1 MLAGKGGA
9 SAPKENVMT
18 TKALAA
24 AILLSLV
31 GAVAHAQGA
40 VPETPAVA
48 VEADDDADAQAPR
61 RHIQVLQHPY
71 DIASFYRSSSGYRS
85 SDGLIF
91 GAYGGASD
99 RYPIAGFY
107 RQGGGS
113 GRYGYSQFWAN
124 GYSDRG
130 WGRSRKTGSRHGRM
144 GLGFRRAIGENG
156 DLFLFAPAILGPVGP
171 LTGIFFDDDT
181 RR

>member
-1 MLAGKGGA
+1 
-9 SAPKENVMT
+9 MT

-40 VPETPAVA
+40 VPVTPA
-48 VEADDDADAQAPR
+48 VEADDEAAAQPETR
-61 RHIQVLQHPY
+61 RHIQVLENPY
-71 DIASFYRSSSGYRS
+71 DISSFYRS
-85 SDGLIF
+85 SDGLVF
-91 GAYGGASD
+91 GSYGGASE

-107 RQGGGS
+107 RQHGGS
-113 GRYGYSQFWAN
+113 GRYGYSQFWTN

-130 WGRSRKTGSRHGRM
+130 WARGRTTRGGRGRM

-156 DLFLFAPAILGPVGP
+156 DLFLFAPAFLGPVGP
-171 LTGIFFDDDT
+171 LTGVFFGDDT
-181 RR
+181 LK